1 MDHEPKSLL
10 QEGLWTI
17 PRNTIIMQKDRFSTG
32 ISGLDTILEDGLLSQ
47 QNALLRGP
55 PGAGKTIF
63 GLHFLAKGVDA
74 DETSLYVNLG
84 EPTDY
89 VQRTAEDFD
98 LHPEGIHFHDLAPSE
113 AQFAQD
119 EAYSLFESADVEQP
133 AFIEELKETIQT
145 VDPDRVLLDPITEFR
160 YLTTEDRQFRKQI
173 LGLLDLLKDAEA
185 TVMLTS
191 QAAETVADEDLQF
204 LTDTVIS
211 LHSHPNH
218 RTVEVSKFRGSS
230 FRDGH
235 HAYEINDDGVAV
247 WPRIRPDQQA
257 TTAVTGETLSS
268 GVPELDQLLNGGI
281 THGTVTFLSGP
292 TGVGK
297 TTTGTQFLK
306 EAVSQGK
313 TAVMYQFEEARHT
326 LLQRADAVN
335 ISIEHLVESG
345 DLTITEVPPDAHTLD
360 EFGQLVRTAVE
371 EDGVDMVMLDG
382 TQGFKQNLRGL
393 GGDAQQ
399 ALLHLG
405 RYLRSQGVSVIIT
418 HEIHNVTGTFQVTEE
433 GTSNLADTII
443 FLRHVEYQGEMRKVI
458 GTLKMRTSDF
468 ERSLRELEIT
478 EYGLSVGEPLPHL
491 RGILSGTPNWSTDTG
506 DSHPNNGS

>member
-1 MDHEPKSLL
+1 
-10 QEGLWTI
+10 
-17 PRNTIIMQKDRFSTG
+17 MQKDRVSTG
-32 ISGLDTILEDGLLSQ
+32 IGGLDTILDGGLLRQ

-63 GLHFLAKGVDA
+63 GLHFLANGVEA

-84 EPTDY
+84 EPAEY

-98 LHPEGIHFHDLAPSE
+98 LHPEEIHFHDLAPSE
-113 AQFAQD
+113 AQFAED

-133 AFIEELKETIQT
+133 AFIGELKETIQT
-145 VDPDRVLLDPITEFR
+145 VDPDRVVLDPITEFR

-173 LGLLDLLKDAEA
+173 LGLLDLLKDADA
-185 TVMLTS
+185 TVLLTS
-191 QAAETVADEDLQF
+191 QASQSVSDDDLQF

-211 LHSHPNH
+211 LQVHETH
-218 RTVEVSKFRGSS
+218 RTVGVSKFRGSS
-230 FRDGH
+230 FRAGQH
-235 HAYEINDDGVAV
+235 SYEISDDGVSV
-247 WPRIRPDQQA
+247 WERIRPDRVV
-257 TTAVTGETLSS
+257 TAEVGDETLSS
-268 GVPELDQLLNGGI
+268 GVPELDKLLNGGL
-281 THGTVTFLSGP
+281 TDGTVTFLSGP

-313 TAVMYQFEEARHT
+313 TAVMYQFEEARRT
-326 LLQRADAVN
+326 LLQRAEAVN
-335 ISIEHLVESG
+335 ISIEHLLDEG
-345 DLTITEVPPDAHTLD
+345 DLRITEIPPEAYTLD
-360 EFGQLVRTAVE
+360 EFGQMVRTAVE
-371 EDGVDMVMLDG
+371 EDGVDMVMIDG

-399 ALLHLG
+399 ALLHIG
-405 RYLRSQGVSVIIT
+405 RYLRSQDVSVIIT

-433 GTSNLADTII
+433 GTSNLADNII
-443 FLRHVEYQGEMRKVI
+443 FLRHVEYQGQMRKVI

-478 EYGLSVGEPLPHL
+478 EYGLSVGDPLPHL
-491 RGILSGTPNWSTDTG
+491 RGILSGAPDWSDREHG
-506 DSHPNNGS
+506 PESNDGA